1 MQCCNASS
9 EQVEQEVV
17 VVRGTVVASADARD
31 TVRGKIVDVTADD
44 VAAAGGSGSSSGSG
58 DVVIAGERVAMP
70 PIIEEDDDLV
80 YEEYSQA
87 WHARRPAIQARRR
100 AARRTANARA
110 GRSRLLDCCDS
121 LEVVAP
127 LLVGCCCSRKA
138 SALFQRHL
146 MSMSADVTPLARLS
160 CCVVPMRVLNVFLRP
175 EFRLHVMSTDFGAL
189 VRRCD
194 KQRRDDTSF
203 RAAMLAAAA
212 ACARAGAPLIVTAAD
227 ASEVSALGASGAGGG
242 IALAAPA
249 ADARSFAP
257 HLWTASESGGA
268 EVAVRVLTGV
278 PRGCEAAV
286 VRHLQCGCARSVLY
300 MGHERDDVD
309 ALIEADIGLVSNDF
323 YTHDLARQHPDVVLA
338 CDVRTLYGIA
348 PDEIFER
355 LDTWIGP
362 RSERR
367 SPSVLLADVPDD
379 ESEPELEPELEPG
392 ADWGAFAD
400 PAAATAFRFW
410 TTLARRIRDAAAAHG
425 TVAWGPVAR
434 KWVERAPPPP
444 YQQAWPALRERWARL
459 GLSKEEI
466 AEIRDTFEAICR
478 WNDPENGDHTSEIR
492 STIGMTQLKSAMEWL
507 GFENLNSLHVNQAM
521 KARSAEG
528 STRTQINLETFYDLI
543 FAARAPSEAPAPA
556 AAVVARAA
564 VSSPSGGCAVT

>member
-1 MQCCNASS
+1 M
-9 EQVEQEVV
+9 
-17 VVRGTVVASADARD
+17 
-31 TVRGKIVDVTADD
+31 
-44 VAAAGGSGSSSGSG
+44 
-58 DVVIAGERVAMP
+58 
-70 PIIEEDDDLV
+70 
-80 YEEYSQA
+80 
-87 WHARRPAIQARRR
+87 
-100 AARRTANARA
+100 
-110 GRSRLLDCCDS
+110 
-121 LEVVAP
+121 
-127 LLVGCCCSRKA
+127 
-138 SALFQRHL
+138 
-146 MSMSADVTPLARLS
+146 
-160 CCVVPMRVLNVFLRP
+160 
-175 EFRLHVMSTDFGAL
+175 
-189 VRRCD
+189 
-194 KQRRDDTSF
+194 
-203 RAAMLAAAA
+203 
-212 ACARAGAPLIVTAAD
+212 
-227 ASEVSALGASGAGGG
+227 
-242 IALAAPA
+242 
-249 ADARSFAP
+249 
-257 HLWTASESGGA
+257 
-268 EVAVRVLTGV
+268 
-278 PRGCEAAV
+278 
-286 VRHLQCGCARSVLY
+286 RHLQCGCARSVLY

-309 ALIEADIGLVSNDF
+309 ALIEADVGLVSNDF

-400 PAAATAFRFW
+400 PAAATAFGSGRPRAASA
-410 TTLARRIRDAAAAHG
+410 TRRRRTEDRRVGPRGAKVGGAR
-425 TVAWGPVAR
+425 AR
-434 KWVERAPPPP
+434 A

-543 FAARAPSEAPAPA
+543 FAARAPSEAPGPA
-556 AAVVARAA
+556 AQARAPQVHRRRVEA
-564 VSSPSGGCAVT
+564 ARS